1 MMRKDQF
8 EEGACK
14 VLFGNPRAL
23 AEYQPPTEPESNQKS
38 KFVKCS

>member
-1 MMRKDQF
+1 MMQVDQF

-14 VLFGNPRAL
+14 VLFGNPRVL
-23 AEYQPPTEPESNQKS
+23 ARYRPPAEPEASQKS